1 MPIYSHSRL
10 NTFEN
15 CPLKYKFQ
23 YIDKLKKPDE
33 VGVEAFV
40 GSRVHEV
47 LQKLY
52 KEQIFAKPN
61 TLDDLLAFY
70 KSVWEKNWTP
80 QVRIVRKGLTR
91 QHYFNYGAKCIRNYY
106 DQFAPFD
113 QSQTLAT
120 EAHIAFPLD
129 AKGNYQLQGYI
140 DRLSKRADGT
150 YEIHD
155 YKTSQKLP
163 AQHEADADRQLA
175 LYQIG
180 VATRWNDVG
189 PVDLLWHY
197 VGFKT
202 TLRSQRKPQQLVQL
216 KENTVSLIERIEAEK
231 EFQPRKSFL
240 CNWCEYKPDCPLWS
254 HPLKVQS
261 LPAPK
266 FKKDEG
272 VKLANSYVETHRA
285 IDELT
290 AKLEE
295 IRLQLFAYSAQHNA
309 AIIQGSEKSISIKQ
323 GERTAFPPKGDPQR
337 DRLERTLKKLHKWEE
352 VADLSTSKL
361 LHLLRDRSWPPR
373 LLTLLK
379 KFTRSEATE
388 SLRIIKGPNKDSQQ

>member
-10 NTFEN
+10 ATFEN

-23 YIDKLKKPDE
+23 YIDKLKKPEE
-33 VGVEAFV
+33 VTVEAFL
-40 GSRVHEV
+40 GSRVHAV
-47 LQKLY
+47 LEKLY
-52 KEQIFAKPN
+52 KEQFFEKPN
-61 TLDDLLAFY
+61 TLDDLIAFY
-70 KSVWEKNWTP
+70 QSAWEKNWTP
-80 QVRIVRKGLTR
+80 QVRIVRKGLTQ
-91 QHYFNYGAKCIRNYY
+91 QHYFNYGVKCIRNYY
-106 DQFAPFD
+106 DQYAPFD

-140 DRLSKRADGT
+140 DRLSKRSDGT

-163 AQHEADADRQLA
+163 SQHEADADRQLA

-202 TLRSQRKPQQLVQL
+202 TIRSERKPQQLVQL
-216 KENTVSLIERIEAEK
+216 KENTVRLIERIEAEK
-231 EFQPRKSFL
+231 DFQPRKSFL

-254 HPLKVQS
+254 HPVKVQS

-272 VKLANSYVETHRA
+272 VKLANSYVETHRT
-285 IDELT
+285 IQELS
-290 AKLEE
+290 AKLDE
-295 IRLQLFAYSAQHNA
+295 IRQQLVAYSAQHNA
-309 AIIQGSEKSISIKQ
+309 TVIQGSERSVSIKQ
-323 GERTAFPPKGDPQR
+323 GERTAFLAKGDLQR
-337 DRLERTLKKLHKWEE
+337 DRLERTLKRIRKWEE
-352 VADLSTSKL
+352 VAELSTAKL
-361 LHLLRDRSWPPR
+361 LHKLHDQSWPPR

-379 KFTRSEATE
+379 KFTHSEPTE
-388 SLRIIKGPNKDSQQ
+388 SLRIIKSATDNTQK

>member
-10 NTFEN
+10 ATFEN

-23 YIDKLKKPDE
+23 YLDKLKKPE
-33 VGVEAFV
+33 EATVEAFL
-40 GSRVHEV
+40 GSRVHEA
-47 LQKLY
+47 LEKLY
-52 KEQIFAKPN
+52 KDQFFEKPN
-61 TLDDLLAFY
+61 TLEDLIAFY
-70 KSVWEKNWTP
+70 KSEWEKNWTP
-80 QVRIVRKGLTR
+80 QVRIVRKGLT
-91 QHYFNYGAKCIRNYY
+91 QHHYFNYGAKCIRNYY
-106 DQFAPFD
+106 EQYAPFD

-155 YKTSQKLP
+155 YKTGQKLP
-163 AQHEADADRQLA
+163 TQHEADAGRQLA

-180 VATRWNDVG
+180 VAARWNDVG

-202 TLRSQRKPQQLVQL
+202 TLRSERRPEQLVQL
-216 KENTVSLIERIEAEK
+216 KESTVSLIERIEAEK
-231 EFQPRKSFL
+231 EFLPRKSFL
-240 CNWCEYKPDCPLWS
+240 CHWCEYKPDCPLWS

-266 FKKDEG
+266 FEKDEG
-272 VKLANSYVETHRA
+272 VKLANSYVETHRT
-285 IDELT
+285 IQELE
-290 AKLEE
+290 ARLEE
-295 IRLQLFAYSAQHNA
+295 IRQQLLAYSAQHHA
-309 AIIQGSEKSISIKQ
+309 TVIQGSEMSVSIKQ

-337 DRLERTLKKLHKWEE
+337 DRLERTLKKLHRWEE
-352 VADLSTSKL
+352 VAELSTSKL
-361 LHLLRDRSWPPR
+361 LHILRDHSWPPR
-373 LLTLLK
+373 LQSLLK
-379 KFTRSEATE
+379 KFTRSGPTE
-388 SLRIIKGPNKDSQQ
+388 SLRVIKSPNNDAPQ